1 MIPPRRDDGRKEFV
15 MKEVATV
22 YRTND
27 LSMFKTLKANREV
40 GEARK
45 QMLIKSIDQ
54 NGYLTNPI
62 IVNERF
68 EVIDG
73 QGRLAACKEL
83 GSPIDY
89 MIVPHAGIKECMVLN
104 MNTKNWRVTD
114 FIQSYA
120 EQGNE
125 NYIRLLELSKLG
137 LGYNVFMF
145 ANGLYGGSNRGPND
159 ATIKKGVARSSE
171 ETYKNA
177 KVALEYLKTVK
188 PFIDR
193 IEGRRVDMECAVLFA
208 YKDENCDNSRLSEAL
223 SKYYHLIQG
232 VVGLKMAMDELAKIY
247 NRNLKGKP
255 RLYLS
260 EDYDRQLRG

>member
-40 GEARK
+40 GESRK

-54 NGYLTNPI
+54 NGYLTSPI

-89 MIVPHAGIKECMVLN
+89 MIVPGAGIKECMVLN
-104 MNTKNWRVTD
+104 MNTKNWRTID
-114 FIQSYA
+114 FIESYA
-120 EQGNE
+120 EQGSQD
-125 NYIRLLELSKLG
+125 YIRLRELSKIG
-137 LGYNVFMF
+137 LGYRTYMF
-145 ANGLYGGSNRGPND
+145 ANCMYGGSGAND
-159 ATIKKGVARSSE
+159 DTIKNGNARSSE

-177 KVALEYLKTVK
+177 KAALEYLKTVK
-188 PFIDR
+188 PFTDR
-193 IEGRRVDMECAVLFA
+193 IDGRRADMECAVLFA
-208 YKDENCDNSRLSEAL
+208 YKDKNCDNARLSGAL
-223 SKYYHLIQG
+223 SKYYHIIQG
-232 VVGLKMAMDELAKIY
+232 VVGVKMAMDELAKIY
-247 NRNLKGKP
+247 NRNLKGKA
-255 RLYLS
+255 RLYLN
-260 EDYDRQLRG
+260 EDYDRQLRR

>member
-1 MIPPRRDDGRKEFV
+1 

-22 YRTND
+22 YRTDD

-89 MIVPHAGIKECMVLN
+89 MIVPHAGIEECMVLN
-104 MNTKNWRVTD
+104 MNAKNWRTID

-120 EQGNE
+120 EQGNQD
-125 NYIRLLELSKLG
+125 YIRLWKLCRLG
-137 LGYNVFMF
+137 LGYSTVMF
-145 ANGLYGGSNRGPND
+145 ANGMYGGSGRIADGANVRN
-159 ATIKKGVARSSE
+159 GVAKSSE
-171 ETYKNA
+171 ETYENA
-177 KVALEYLKTVK
+177 KNALEYLKTVK
-188 PFIDR
+188 PFVDR
-193 IEGRRVDMECAVLFA
+193 IDGRRGDFECAVLFA
-208 YKDENCDNSRLSEAL
+208 YKDDNCDNARLSEAL

-232 VVGLKMAMDELAKIY
+232 VIGIKMAMDELAKIY
-247 NRNLKGKP
+247 NRNLKGKA

-260 EDYDRQLRG
+260 EDYDRQLRR